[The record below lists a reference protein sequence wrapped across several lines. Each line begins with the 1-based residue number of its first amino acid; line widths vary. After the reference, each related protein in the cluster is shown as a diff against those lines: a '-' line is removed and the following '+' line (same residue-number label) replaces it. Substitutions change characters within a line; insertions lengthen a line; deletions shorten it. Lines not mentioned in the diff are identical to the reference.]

1 MRTTTTTFMT
11 TTVAS
16 AASATEKLKD
26 ICVLAL
32 FVSKSAGGDCN

>member
-11 TTVAS
+11 TTVARQQNS
-16 AASATEKLKD
+16 KDD

-32 FVSKSAGGDCN
+32 FVSKSAGGLDL